1 MSRSL
6 GLLEKLGG
14 KKGDKKG
21 GAGALAADLSL
32 AALLVAGLAV
42 AVGLFISRAWE
53 VGAVNEDAFI
63 SFRYAQNLLAG
74 GGLVFNP
81 DGQRVEGITNLLWTF
96 SGAGL
101 PTVSVTLGLAC
112 GVLILA
118 WA

>member
-1 MSRSL
+1 
-6 GLLEKLGG
+6 
-14 KKGDKKG
+14 
-21 GAGALAADLSL
+21 
-32 AALLVAGLAV
+32 
-42 AVGLFISRAWE
+42 

-101 PTVSVTLGLAC
+101 PTVYVTLGLAC